1 MAEWSRPG
9 IVGKDMNLP
18 LNIRY
23 GLTRF
28 QHIHV
33 FSKQTMNM
41 KSGAT
46 LSVGRFDKLPQVLV
60 VDLKLEIK
68 DAHDLDIERV
78 QKPRRTVSLFCNI
91 QLHRCNHNFD
101 DNKQN
106 TGSNLYSILVRQGQL
121 LA

>member
-1 MAEWSRPG
+1 MKITKRFDEDILLCQTTVRTKYRVLVLPFENYFVWTTVFIMMMAEWSRPG

-46 LSVGRFDKLPQVLV
+46 VITS
-60 VDLKLEIK
+60 
-68 DAHDLDIERV
+68 IEAIF
-78 QKPRRTVSLFCNI
+78 S
-91 QLHRCNHNFD
+91 
-101 DNKQN
+101 
-106 TGSNLYSILVRQGQL
+106 
-121 LA
+121 